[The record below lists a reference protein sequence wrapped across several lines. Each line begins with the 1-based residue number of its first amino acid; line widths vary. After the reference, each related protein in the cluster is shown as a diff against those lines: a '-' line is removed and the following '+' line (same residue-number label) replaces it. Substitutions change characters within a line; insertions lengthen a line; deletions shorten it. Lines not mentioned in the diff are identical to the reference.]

1 MQKTFRVPNISC
13 GHCVAT
19 IERELHQIDGVVSAS
34 ADEKTK
40 SVTLQWQDP
49 ASWETVQRVLKEIHY
64 PVEEE

>member
-13 GHCVAT
+13 SHCVAT
-19 IERELHQIDGVVSAS
+19 IERELRQIDGVVSAS

-40 SVTLQWQDP
+40 RVTLQWQDP
-49 ASWETVQRVLKEIHY
+49 ANWDTVQRLLKEIHY